1 MSKPHT
7 CPKCEGRKC
16 LGTAGD
22 ECPTCN
28 GTGVVW
34 EPEGPDEAAGHVGVP
49 EDVLDLTYRQ

>member
-1 MSKPHT
+1 VSQPHT

-22 ECPTCN
+22 ECPTCE

-34 EPEGPDEAAGHVGVP
+34 EPEQPSEVRLGPVAEGDP
-49 EDVLDLTYRQ
+49 YDLTYRP